1 MKKQIIPALTI
12 LIISLLIA
20 VGSQTFLGACLHD
33 DGSFG
38 ACHWACRAMLGE
50 GALLAVLSLSA
61 LLMKRERAGL
71 YMAMLPASM
80 LGILTP
86 GTLIALCKMPTMR
99 CRMLTQ
105 PAMTILFGAILLA
118 SLVGWL
124 LSRRGRSDT

>member
-1 MKKQIIPALTI
+1 MRKSCIPALII
-12 LIISLLIA
+12 LALSMLAAI
-20 VGSQTFLGACLHD
+20 GSQTFLSACVHG

-50 GALLAVLSLSA
+50 GALLAVLSLMA
-61 LLMKRERAGL
+61 LAFKRERAGL
-71 YMAMLPASM
+71 YLAMLPASL
-80 LGILTP
+80 LGLLTP

-105 PAMTILFGAILLA
+105 PAMMILFGVMLPV

-124 LSRRGRSDT
+124 LSRKGEK

>member
-1 MKKQIIPALTI
+1 MKKTMYPAVAI
-12 LIISLLIA
+12 LILSLLAA
-20 VGSQTFLGACLHD
+20 VGSQTFLGACVHD

-50 GALLAVLSLSA
+50 GALLAVLSLAA
-61 LLMKRERAGL
+61 LAMKRERAGL
-71 YMAMLPASM
+71 YLAMLPASL
-80 LGILTP
+80 LGLLTP

-105 PAMTILFGAILLA
+105 PAMMILFGAALLT

-124 LSRRGRSDT
+124 VSRKGEK